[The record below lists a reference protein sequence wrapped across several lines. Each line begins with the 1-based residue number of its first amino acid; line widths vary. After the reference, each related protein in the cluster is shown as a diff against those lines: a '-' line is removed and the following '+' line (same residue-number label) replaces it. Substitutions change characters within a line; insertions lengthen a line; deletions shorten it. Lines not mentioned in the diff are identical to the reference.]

1 MAAGIAHA
9 SLAGMPS
16 VSSRVNMTGHA
27 GDVRHQ
33 PQHGYG
39 HHSQSWFTQTFSQP
53 AKPSAVLVLRSIK
66 SSSKDVGISRQDLQ
80 TIHRMDMKATMVDE
94 MLEYLA
100 MEGHIYNTL
109 DQHHLSLGMREITF
123 FVFIVSRKLIVILNV
138 YKCPT

>member
-1 MAAGIAHA
+1 MQGMFVISHSMDMAI
-9 SLAGMPS
+9 
-16 VSSRVNMTGHA
+16 
-27 GDVRHQ
+27 
-33 PQHGYG
+33 
-39 HHSQSWFTQTFSQP
+39 SWFTQTFSQP

-109 DQHHLSLGMREITF
+109 DQHHFKSTDA
-123 FVFIVSRKLIVILNV
+123 
-138 YKCPT
+138 